1 MAIRAEQTGHLVLST
16 VHTKS
21 ALATLMRLNQLGLSD
36 RDVAESV
43 TLILAQRL
51 LRVLCNHCKVPAG
64 TPIVSSMPRAEDD
77 CFQANLAGCEHCVHG
92 YWGARE
98 DGTVSVRSLGSRIS
112 SHQGRQR
119 EHMIFA
125 TWHCNAIWPA
135 RLALRK

>member
-1 MAIRAEQTGHLVLST
+1 MVGEIRDSNTASMAIRAAQTGHLVLST

-64 TPIVSSMPRAEDD
+64 TPIASNPHQAADD
-77 CFQANLAGCEHCVHG
+77 CFTNLSGCKYC
-92 YWGARE
+92 
-98 DGTVSVRSLGSRIS
+98 L
-112 SHQGRQR
+112 QG
-119 EHMIFA
+119 
-125 TWHCNAIWPA
+125 
-135 RLALRK
+135 